1 MPEDVKANQVAEQKA
16 PETERAHVVTFSKP
30 YKFEGKEYKEIDLG
44 GLEKLT
50 VQDAVDAQQR
60 LFGQQEVASSLVC
73 ETTTAFA
80 MEIAA
85 AASGMPIEFF
95 RYMPRG
101 TGKEVKLAVQ
111 GYIGSGRG
119 RSKGATLAFEQPY
132 FWKDKEYTE
141 VDLSAISDMTIMH
154 ETAAENEMAREGVII
169 TENSFNYLYACIIAG
184 MATGL
189 KKEFFAGLPLRE
201 LLNLKETVNS
211 TDFFE

>member
-1 MPEDVKANQVAEQKA
+1 MPEDKKTTHEAPAAEPNA
-16 PETERAHVVTFSKP
+16 ERAHVVTFSKP
-30 YKFEGKEYKEIDLG
+30 YKFEGREYKEIDLG
-44 GLEKLT
+44 GLESLT
-50 VQDAVDAQQR
+50 VNDAIKVQQR
-60 LFGQQEVASSLVC
+60 LFGQQEIASTLIC

-80 MEIAA
+80 VEIAA

-95 RYMPRG
+95 RMMPRG

-111 GYIGSGRG
+111 GYIGRAKNKGSG
-119 RSKGATLAFEQPY
+119 AVLTFEQPY
-132 FWKDKEYTE
+132 IWRDTEYTE

-189 KKEFFAGLPLRE
+189 KKEFFTGLPLRE
-201 LLNLKETVNS
+201 LLKLKEAVNS